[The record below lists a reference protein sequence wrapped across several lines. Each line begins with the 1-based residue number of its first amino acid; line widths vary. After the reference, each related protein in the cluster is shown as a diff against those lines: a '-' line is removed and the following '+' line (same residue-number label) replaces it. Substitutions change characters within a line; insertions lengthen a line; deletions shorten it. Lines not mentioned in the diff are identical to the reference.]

1 MHQPLLPDF
10 IIFVGEWDADVGRF
24 ISEFDIGQSND
35 VVVIGTEI
43 KKELFGNKKAIG
55 EFITVHTR
63 RLQVIG
69 VMAHRFMKN
78 TGPVGNENGLAY
90 LNRRAFVPLST
101 MIHKGTGEDNI
112 GSFIVKAQ
120 SAESAPALKEK
131 LESIILNLRQG
142 KPVFRIES
150 AQEEAEEMAENQ
162 KTFQTIFFVIS
173 IISLLV
179 GGIVIANIMLATI
192 QERTREIGIRIAV
205 GARRI
210 DIFIQ
215 FLVQT
220 IVVTIIGGILGII
233 VGLSLLDIVSK
244 FIEIKL
250 IAGPEMIV
258 IALVVSAGIG
268 LLSGI
273 IPAIIAS
280 KMDPVEALRY
290 E

>member
-1 MHQPLLPDF
+1 MISKQFDSLF
-10 IIFVGEWDADVGRF
+10 SVIAVVGWIIGGF
-24 ISEFDIGQSND
+24 
-35 VVVIGTEI
+35 
-43 KKELFGNKKAIG
+43 
-55 EFITVHTR
+55 
-63 RLQVIG
+63 
-69 VMAHRFMKN
+69 
-78 TGPVGNENGLAY
+78 
-90 LNRRAFVPLST
+90 
-101 MIHKGTGEDNI
+101 
-112 GSFIVKAQ
+112 
-120 SAESAPALKEK
+120 
-131 LESIILNLRQG
+131 
-142 KPVFRIES
+142 
-150 AQEEAEEMAENQ
+150 
-162 KTFQTIFFVIS
+162 
-173 IISLLV
+173 SLLV

-192 QERTREIGIRIAV
+192 QERTREIGIRITV

-233 VGLSLLDIVSK
+233 VGLSLLNLVSK

-258 IALVVSAGIG
+258 IALAVSAGIG

-280 KMDPVEALRY
+280 KMDPVKALRY